1 MATLHHYDAS
11 LRAEL
16 KTGDI
21 VLFSGKG
28 GASAG
33 IKWATFSRWSH
44 VGMVVVLP
52 EYDLVTVWESSTIT
66 ALIDLETR
74 MPNKGVQLV
83 PLSTRIEQYDGEVAI
98 RRLEGVEFATDDIR
112 ALMQL
117 RRELA
122 GRKYEVDQLELIKA
136 AWDGRFGRNTEDLSS
151 LFCSELVAE
160 AYQRLGLLAEDKPSN
175 EYIPADF
182 SEKRELKLLRGSL
195 GPEVF
200 LKHEA

>member
-1 MATLHHYDAS
+1 MATLHHYNETM
-11 LRAEL
+11 RAGL

-52 EYDLVTVWESSTIT
+52 EYDLVTVWESSTLATI
-66 ALIDLETR
+66 ADMDTR
-74 MPNKGVQLV
+74 APNKGVQLV
-83 PLSTRIEQYDGEVAI
+83 PLSARLEQYDGEIAV
-98 RRLEGVEFATDDIR
+98 RQLMNVEFAQDDIR
-112 ALMQL
+112 ALMRL

-122 GRKYEVDQLELIKA
+122 GRRYEEDRIQLVRA
-136 AWDGRFGRNTEDLSS
+136 AWDHAFGRNTEDLSS

-160 AYQRLGLLAEDKPSN
+160 AYQRLGLLGEDKPSN
-175 EYIPADF
+175 EYVPADF
-182 SEKRELKLLRGSL
+182 SDKRQLKLLRGAL
-195 GPEVF
+195 GPEIF
-200 LKHEA
+200 LKTGV

>member
-1 MATLHHYDAS
+1 MATLHAYNQD
-11 LRAEL
+11 LRALL

-52 EYDLVTVWESSTIT
+52 EYDLVTVWESSTIAT
-66 ALIDLETR
+66 LPDLDTNT
-74 MPNKGVQLV
+74 PNKGVQLV
-83 PLSTRIEQYDGEVAI
+83 PLSARLDQYDGDIAV
-98 RRLEGVEFATDDIR
+98 RQLQNVEFSTDDIR
-112 ALMQL
+112 SLMQL

-122 GRKYEVDQLELIKA
+122 GRKYEEEKIQLLKA
-136 AWDGRFGRNTEDLSS
+136 AWDYTFGRNTEDLSS

-160 AYQRLGLLAEDKPSN
+160 AYQRLGLLDPDMPSN
-175 EYIPADF
+175 EYVPADF
-182 SEKRELKLLRGSL
+182 SEKKQLALLRGSL
-195 GPEVF
+195 GPEIF
-200 LKHEA
+200 LKSDQ

>member
-1 MATLHHYDAS
+1 MATLHHYNETM
-11 LRAEL
+11 RAAL

-52 EYDLVTVWESSTIT
+52 EYDLVTVWESSTLATIPD
-66 ALIDLETR
+66 IDTHA
-74 MPNKGVQLV
+74 PNKGVQLV
-83 PLSTRIEQYDGEVAI
+83 PLSARLEQYEGEIAV
-98 RRLEGVEFATDDIR
+98 RQLQNVRFKKEDIR
-112 ALMQL
+112 SLMQL

-122 GRKYEVDQLELIKA
+122 GRKYEEEQIQLIRA
-136 AWDGRFGRNTEDLSS
+136 AWDHAFGRNAEDLTS

-160 AYQRLGLLAEDKPSN
+160 AYQRLGLLGEDKPSN
-175 EYIPADF
+175 EYVPADF
-182 SEKRELKLLRGSL
+182 SGKRELRLLRGAL
-195 GPEVF
+195 GPEIF
-200 LKHEA
+200 LKTEV